1 MKTILRAY
9 SILLLSATLALSNT
23 AIAGEEPKIEKKKSY
38 SKSYNVGSGEKVSF
52 DNRFGELKITTWDK
66 NEVKVDVTMTGKAN
80 TDERA
85 QEILNGIRIEDGKN
99 GSGVFFKT
107 HIENQ
112 NNRKSNKD
120 DKEKYRN
127 EGFSIDY
134 TVYMPSRNPL
144 SAKNEFGKTIIPDYS
159 GEIEVESKFGSL
171 TAGNLANVKRVR
183 VEFGESTIESIN
195 NGKLNIHFSGK
206 SIVNKL
212 SGSVDVSLEHS
223 GGVKLVLENNV
234 KDINIK
240 NNFSNLYLDVNKN
253 FSANFDIDTNF
264 GEFSN
269 KTDFAISQQDK
280 SDNSHGPKFR
290 HQYTGKAGNGSTTVK
305 IRSEFGQV
313 TVGHNLE
320 MKVADKN
327 KDKKKTRSI

>member
-1 MKTILRAY
+1 MKAILKVY
-9 SILLLSATLALSNT
+9 SLLLLSGTMVLANT
-23 AIAGEEPKIEKKKSY
+23 AMAGEEPKIEKKKTY
-38 SKSYNVGSGEKVSF
+38 SKSYNVSNSEKISF
-52 DNRFGELKITTWDK
+52 ENRFGELKISTWDK

-99 GSGVFFKT
+99 SSGVFFKT

-112 NNRKSNKD
+112 NRKHSREE
-120 DKEKYRN
+120 KEKYRN

-134 TVYMPSRNPL
+134 VVYMPSRNPL
-144 SAKNEFGKTIIPDYS
+144 SARNEFGKTIIPDYA
-159 GEIEVESKFGSL
+159 GEIDVESKFGSL
-171 TAGNLANVKRVR
+171 TAGDLANVKRVR
-183 VEFGESTIESIN
+183 VEFGEATIESIN

-206 SIVNKL
+206 SIVSKI
-212 SGSVDVSLEHS
+212 SGNVDVTLEHS

-234 KDINIK
+234 KEVTIK

-253 FSANFDIDTNF
+253 FSGNFDINTNF

-269 KTDFAISQQDK
+269 KSDFAITQQGKDDDDDK
-280 SDNSHGPKFR
+280 GPRFK
-290 HQYTGKAGNGSTTVK
+290 HQYSGKAGSGTTAVK

-320 MKVADKN
+320 MKVTE
-327 KDKKKTRSI
+327 KDRERKRTRSI

>member
-1 MKTILRAY
+1 MKTILKV
-9 SILLLSATLALSNT
+9 SNILIAASLVVSNMVF
-23 AIAGEEPKIEKKKSY
+23 AGEEPKIEKKKNY
-38 SKSYNVGSGEKVSF
+38 SKSYSVSAGDKVSF
-52 DNRFGELKITTWDK
+52 DNRFGELKINTWDK
-66 NEVKVDVTMTGKAN
+66 NEVKVDVIMTGKAN

-85 QEILNGIRIEDGKN
+85 QEILNGIRIEDGKS

-107 HIENQ
+107 HIEN
-112 NNRKSNKD
+112 KNKKYNKEE
-120 DKEKYRN
+120 KEKYRN

-134 TVYMPSRNPL
+134 TVYMPSKNPL

-171 TAGNLANVKRVR
+171 TAGDLTNVKKVR
-183 VEFGESTIESIN
+183 VEFGEATIGSIN

-206 SIVNKL
+206 STVGKL
-212 SGSVDVSLEHS
+212 SGNVDVTLEHS

-234 KDINIK
+234 KEISIR

-253 FSANFDIDTNF
+253 FSANFDISTNF

-269 KTDFAISQQDK
+269 KTDFAIAKQGKD
-280 SDNSHGPKFR
+280 DDSHGPKFN
-290 HQYTGKAGNGSTTVK
+290 HQYSGKSGSGTTTVK
-305 IRSEFGQV
+305 IRSEFGHV
-313 TVGHNLE
+313 TVGHDLE
-320 MKVADKN
+320 MKVTEKN

>member
-1 MKTILRAY
+1 MKTILRVY
-9 SILLLSATLALSNT
+9 SFLLVTGILSVANT
-23 AIAGEEPKIEKKKSY
+23 AFAAEEPKVEKKKNY
-38 SKSYNVGSGEKVSF
+38 SKSYNVSSTDKVSF

-80 TDERA
+80 TEERA
-85 QEILNGIRIEDGKN
+85 QEILNSLRIEDGKN
-99 GSGVFFKT
+99 SSGVFFKT
-107 HIENQ
+107 YIENQ
-112 NNRKSNKD
+112 NKKYD
-120 DKEKYRN
+120 KEDKEKYRN

-134 TVYMPSRNPL
+134 TVYMPLRNPL
-144 SAKNEFGKTIIPDYS
+144 SAKNEFGKTIIPDYN

-171 TAGNLANVKRVR
+171 TAGDLTDVKRVR
-183 VEFGESTIESIN
+183 VEFGECTIESIN

-206 SIVNKL
+206 SIVSKL
-212 SGSVDVSLEHS
+212 TGNVDVTLEHS

-234 KDINIK
+234 KEVNIK

-253 FSANFDIDTNF
+253 LSANFDINTNF

-280 SDNSHGPKFR
+280 DDDSRGPKFR
-290 HQYTGKAGNGSTTVK
+290 HQYAGKSGSGNTNIK
-305 IRSEFGQV
+305 IRSEFGHV

-320 MKVADKN
+320 MKVAEKN

>member
-1 MKTILRAY
+1 MKAVLKAY
-9 SILLLSATLALSNT
+9 SILLLTGSIILSNT
-23 AIAGEEPKIEKKKSY
+23 AIAAEEPKIEKKKTY
-38 SKSYNVGSGEKVSF
+38 SKSYKVSSSEKVSF
-52 DNRFGELKITTWDK
+52 DNRFGELKIATWEK

-107 HIENQ
+107 HIDNQ
-112 NNRKSNKD
+112 DKKYNKQ

-134 TVYMPSRNPL
+134 VIYMPSRNPL
-144 SAKNEFGKTIIPDYS
+144 SAKNEFGKTIIPDYA

-171 TAGNLANVKRVR
+171 TAGNLTNVKRVR
-183 VEFGESTIESIN
+183 VEFGESAIESIS

-212 SGSVDVSLEHS
+212 SGNVDVALEHS

-234 KDINIK
+234 KEVNIV

-253 FSANFDIDTNF
+253 FSANFNINTNF

-269 KTDFAISQQDK
+269 KTDFTISQQDK
-280 SDNSHGPKFR
+280 DDNSRGPQFK
-290 HQYTGKAGNGSTTVK
+290 HQYAGKSGSGTST
-305 IRSEFGQV
+305 IRIQSEFGQV
-313 TVGHNLE
+313 TVGHDLE
-320 MKVADKN
+320 MKVTGKS
-327 KDKKKTRSI
+327 KEKKRVRSI

>member
-1 MKTILRAY
+1 MKTIRKVY
-9 SILLLSATLALSNT
+9 SILLVSATLVFSNT
-23 AIAGEEPKIEKKKSY
+23 AFAGEEPKIEKKKNY
-38 SKSYNVGSGEKVSF
+38 SKSYNVGSSDKVSF

-66 NEVKVDVTMTGKAN
+66 NEVKVDVIMTGKAN

-85 QEILNGIRIEDGKN
+85 QEILNSIRIEDGKS

-112 NNRKSNKD
+112 NKKYSKEE
-120 DKEKYRN
+120 KEKYRN

-134 TVYMPSRNPL
+134 TVYMPSKNPL

-159 GEIEVESKFGSL
+159 GEIEVESKFGRL
-171 TAGNLANVKRVR
+171 TAGDLSNVKRVR

-206 SIVNKL
+206 SVVGKL
-212 SGSVDVSLEHS
+212 SGSVDVTLEHS

-234 KDINIK
+234 KEITIK

-253 FSANFDIDTNF
+253 FSGNFDINTNF
-264 GEFSN
+264 GEFAN
-269 KTDFAISQQDK
+269 KTDFAISQQGKED
-280 SDNSHGPKFR
+280 DSHGPRFR
-290 HQYTGKAGNGSTTVK
+290 HQYAGKSGSGTIPVK

-320 MKVADKN
+320 MKVAEKI

>member
-1 MKTILRAY
+1 MKTLLRAY
-9 SILLLSATLALSNT
+9 SILLFSTTIILSNT
-23 AIAGEEPKIEKKKSY
+23 ALAGEEPKIEKKKTY
-38 SKSYNVGSGEKVSF
+38 SKSYNVSSSDKVSF
-52 DNRFGELKITTWDK
+52 DNRFGELKIATWDK

-85 QEILNGIRIEDGKN
+85 QEILNTIRIEDGKN
-99 GSGVFFKT
+99 NSGVFFKT

-112 NNRKSNKD
+112 NKKYNKEE
-120 DKEKYRN
+120 KEKYRN

-134 TVYMPSRNPL
+134 VVYMPARNPL
-144 SAKNEFGKTIIPDYS
+144 HARNEFGKMILPDYT

-171 TAGNLANVKRVR
+171 TAGDLTNVKRVR

-195 NGKLNIHFSGK
+195 DGKLNIHFSGK

-212 SGSVDVSLEHS
+212 SGSVDVTLEHS
-223 GGVKLVLENNV
+223 SGVKLVLENNV
-234 KDINIK
+234 KDITIK

-253 FSANFDIDTNF
+253 FAGNFDINTNF

-269 KTDFAISQQDK
+269 KTDFAISRQDK
-280 SDNSHGPKFR
+280 DDDKRGPQFR
-290 HQYTGKAGNGSTTVK
+290 HQYSGKSGTGNTAVK

-320 MKVADKN
+320 MKVAE

>member
-1 MKTILRAY
+1 MKAIHKAY
-9 SILLLSATLALSNT
+9 SLLFISTALLWSATAS
-23 AIAGEEPKIEKKKSY
+23 AGDEPKVEKKKNY
-38 SKSYNVGSGEKVSF
+38 SKSYAVSNSDKVSF

-66 NEVKVDVTMTGKAN
+66 NEVKVDVVMTGKAN

-85 QEILNGIRIEDGKN
+85 QEILNHLRVEDGKN
-99 GSGVFFKT
+99 SGGVFFKT
-107 HIENQ
+107 HIDNQ
-112 NNRKSNKD
+112 NKKHSKE

-127 EGFSIDY
+127 EGFSVDY

-144 SAKNEFGKTIIPDYS
+144 LAKNEFGAMILPDYN
-159 GEIEVESKFGSL
+159 GEIEVESKFGRL

-195 NGKLNIHFSGK
+195 NGKLTIQFSGR
-206 SIVNKL
+206 STVGKL
-212 SGSVDVSLEHS
+212 TGNLDVTLEHS
-223 GGVKLVLENNV
+223 GGVKLVLENSV
-234 KDINIK
+234 KDITIK
-240 NNFSNLYLDVNKN
+240 NNFSNLYLDVTRN
-253 FSANFDIDTNF
+253 FSGNFDINTNF
-264 GEFSN
+264 GDFSN
-269 KTDFAISQQDK
+269 KTDFAIARKGKD
-280 SDNSHGPKFR
+280 DDDDHGPKFS
-290 HQYTGKAGNGSTTVK
+290 HQYTGKSGSGATAVK

>member
-1 MKTILRAY
+1 ML
-9 SILLLSATLALSNT
+9 NQ
-23 AIAGEEPKIEKKKSY
+23 KKKQTRRKKKTY
-38 SKSYNVGSGEKVSF
+38 SKSYNVSTSDKVSF
-52 DNRFGELKITTWDK
+52 DNRFGELKISTWDK
-66 NEVKVDVTMTGKAN
+66 NEVKVDVTMTAKAN

-99 GSGVFFKT
+99 SSGVFFKT

-112 NNRKSNKD
+112 DKKYSKE

-159 GEIEVESKFGSL
+159 GEIEIESKFGSL
-171 TAGNLANVKRVR
+171 TTGDLTNVKKVR
-183 VEFGESTIESIN
+183 VEFGEATIKSIN

-206 SIVNKL
+206 SIVSKL
-212 SGSVDVSLEHS
+212 NGSVDVTLEHS
-223 GGVKLVLENNV
+223 GGVKLVLENSV
-234 KDINIK
+234 KEITIK
-240 NNFSNLYLDVNKN
+240 NNFSHLYLDVNKN
-253 FSANFDIDTNF
+253 FSANFDINTNF

-269 KTDFAISQQDK
+269 KTDFAISRQGKD
-280 SDNSHGPKFR
+280 DSHGPRFR
-290 HQYTGKAGNGSTTVK
+290 HQYAGKSGTGTTAVR

-320 MKVADKN
+320 MKVVEKN
-327 KDKKKTRSI
+327 KERKRTRSI

>member
-1 MKTILRAY
+1 MKTIQKVY
-9 SILLLSATLALSNT
+9 SVLLVASTLVLSNT
-23 AIAGEEPKIEKKKSY
+23 AFAAEEPKVEKKKTY
-38 SKSYNVGSGEKVSF
+38 SKSYNVSSSEKVSF
-52 DNRFGELKITTWDK
+52 ENRFGELKITTWEK
-66 NEVKVDVTMTGKAN
+66 SEVKVDIIMTGKAN

-85 QEILNGIRIEDGKN
+85 QEILDGIRIEDGKN
-99 GSGVFFKT
+99 NSGVFFKT

-112 NNRKSNKD
+112 NKKHSKE

-134 TVYMPSRNPL
+134 AVYMPSRNPL

-171 TAGNLANVKRVR
+171 TAGDLANVKRVR

-206 SIVNKL
+206 SIVSKL
-212 SGSVDVSLEHS
+212 SGSVDVTLEHS

-234 KDINIK
+234 KDVTIK

-253 FSANFDIDTNF
+253 LSANFDINTNF

-280 SDNSHGPKFR
+280 EDNSHGPKFR
-290 HQYTGKAGNGSTTVK
+290 HQYSGKSGAGTAPVK

-320 MKVADKN
+320 MKVAEKN

>member
-1 MKTILRAY
+1 MKTILRVY
-9 SILLLSATLALSNT
+9 SILLFTATLISSNT
-23 AIAGEEPKIEKKKSY
+23 AFAGDEPKIEKKKNY
-38 SKSYNVGSGEKVSF
+38 SKSYTVGSGDKVSF

-66 NEVKVDVTMTGKAN
+66 NEVKVDVVMTGKAN

-85 QEILNGIRIEDGKN
+85 QEILNSLRIEDGKS

-107 HIENQ
+107 HIEN
-112 NNRKSNKD
+112 KD
-120 DKEKYRN
+120 KKYSKEEKEKYRN

-144 SAKNEFGKTIIPDYS
+144 VARNEFGKTIIPDYS

-171 TAGNLANVKRVR
+171 TAGNLSNAKKVR
-183 VEFGESTIESIN
+183 VEFGEATIESIN

-206 SIVNKL
+206 SVIGKL
-212 SGSVDVSLEHS
+212 TGSMDVTLEHS
-223 GGVKLVLENNV
+223 GGVKLVLDNNV
-234 KDINIK
+234 KDITIK
-240 NNFSNLYLDVNKN
+240 NNFSNLFLDVNKN
-253 FSANFDIDTNF
+253 FSGNFDISTNF

-269 KTDFAISQQDK
+269 KTDFAISRQGKDDD
-280 SDNSHGPKFR
+280 SRGPKFN
-290 HQYTGKAGNGSTTVK
+290 HQYSGKSGNGNTVVRIK
-305 IRSEFGQV
+305 SEFGQV

-320 MKVADKN
+320 MKVAEKN

>member
-1 MKTILRAY
+1 MKTILKAY
-9 SILLLSATLALSNT
+9 SIFLLIGTLAFSNT
-23 AIAGEEPKIEKKKSY
+23 AIAGEEPKIEKKKTY
-38 SKSYNVGSGEKVSF
+38 SKSYNVSNSDKVSF

-85 QEILNGIRIEDGKN
+85 MEILNGIRIEDGKT

-112 NNRKSNKD
+112 NRKHDKE

-127 EGFSIDY
+127 EGLSIDY
-134 TVYMPSRNPL
+134 TVFMPSRNPL
-144 SAKNEFGKTIIPDYS
+144 TAKNEFGKTTIPDYA

-183 VEFGESTIESIN
+183 VEFGESDIESIN

-206 SIVNKL
+206 SIVTRL
-212 SGSVDVSLEHS
+212 SGSVDVTLEHS

-234 KDINIK
+234 KDITIK

-253 FSANFDIDTNF
+253 FSAKFDINTNF
-264 GEFSN
+264 GDFSN
-269 KTDFAISQQDK
+269 KTDFAISRKDK
-280 SDNSHGPKFR
+280 DDNSHGPKFN
-290 HQYTGKAGNGSTTVK
+290 HQYAGTSGTGSTSVK
-305 IRSEFGQV
+305 IHSEFGQV

-320 MKVADKN
+320 MKVAEKN

>member
-1 MKTILRAY
+1 MKTILKAY
-9 SILLLSATLALSNT
+9 SIVLVSATFALSQ
-23 AIAGEEPKIEKKKSY
+23 AAFAGDEPKVEKKKNY
-38 SKSYNVGSGEKVSF
+38 TKSYNVSSSDRVSF

-66 NEVKVDVTMTGKAN
+66 NEVKVDVVMTGKAN

-85 QEILNGIRIEDGKN
+85 QEILNGLRVEDGKT

-112 NNRKSNKD
+112 NKKYSKEE
-120 DKEKYRN
+120 KEKYRN

-134 TVYMPSRNPL
+134 TVYMPSKNPL
-144 SAKNEFGKTIIPDYS
+144 VAKNEFGKTIIPDYS

-171 TAGNLANVKRVR
+171 TAGNLSNVKRVR
-183 VEFGESTIESIN
+183 VEFGEASIAGIN
-195 NGKLNIHFSGK
+195 NGKLNIHFSGNSVIGK
-206 SIVNKL
+206 V
-212 SGSVDVSLEHS
+212 SGSMDVTVEHS
-223 GGVKLVLENNV
+223 GGVKLVLDNNV
-234 KDINIK
+234 KDITIR

-253 FSANFDIDTNF
+253 FSGNFDINTNF
-264 GEFSN
+264 GDFSN
-269 KTDFAISQQDK
+269 KTDFAISKEGKD
-280 SDNSHGPKFR
+280 DDSHGPKFN
-290 HQYTGKAGNGSTTVK
+290 HQYSGKSGSGTTAVK

-320 MKVADKN
+320 MKVVEKD